1 MKLSELGKLH
11 PREVRELIRKGEV
24 DLPTSGMSEGY
35 LQANLAILPK
45 KYAYDFLLFAQR
57 NPKPCPILEVLDEGS
72 PLTKI
77 MAD

>member
-45 KYAYDFLLFAQR
+45 NMPTIFYSSLKEIQSLVQSLKF
-57 NPKPCPILEVLDEGS
+57 
-72 PLTKI
+72 
-77 MAD
+77 